1 MRSFLLFNTFIL
13 VKINMINICI
23 IWKKEENRWLEKKR
37 IHTHVLAF
45 RIDVKRVRVAT
56 EDTSESLK
64 SVKITLFHLNKYQ
77 SQVTPWQTKSF
88 RFKLKLSTSSSGDKR
103 YSESEKKFVWSL
115 TDRRRAILQVAT
127 SYRDH
132 DAC

>member
-1 MRSFLLFNTFIL
+1 M
-13 VKINMINICI
+13 
-23 IWKKEENRWLEKKR
+23 KKGRKKLTGKDLQLMKR

-45 RIDVKRVRVAT
+45 RIDVKRVHVAT

-64 SVKITLFHLNKYQ
+64 SVKIILFHLNKYQ

-103 YSESEKKFVWSL
+103 YSESEKKFV
-115 TDRRRAILQVAT
+115 
-127 SYRDH
+127 
-132 DAC
+132 